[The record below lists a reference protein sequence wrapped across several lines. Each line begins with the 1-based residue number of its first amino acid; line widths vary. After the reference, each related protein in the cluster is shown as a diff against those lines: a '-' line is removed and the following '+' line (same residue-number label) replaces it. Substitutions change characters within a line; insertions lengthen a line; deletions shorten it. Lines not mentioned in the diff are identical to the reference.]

1 MRTTIVIPDLA
12 LSQGLEDVD
21 RRFEDGIR
29 VRPPLDGEP
38 CVLAILVDLDCGLAE
53 GGVNTSVLAQ
63 PPPLMARL
71 VLPAASQPQ
80 QLLQQGAAN
89 VLGPDGTTGY
99 VSAQTTALVLILAMF
114 FGAAPAVVLIL
125 AMCFGTA
132 SAAFVFH
139 ERLAQTVVQ
148 WQTGRKSC
156 ASSSGT
162 QPSTRT

>member
-1 MRTTIVIPDLA
+1 MRTTAVTPDLA

-21 RRFEDGIR
+21 RRFEDGVR
-29 VRPPLDGEP
+29 ARPPLDDEP
-38 CVLAILVDLDCGLAE
+38 DVLALLVDLDCGLVD
-53 GGVNTSVLAQ
+53 GGVNSVLVQ
-63 PPPLMARL
+63 PSPLMARL
-71 VLPAASQPQ
+71 VLPDAPQDQ

-125 AMCFGTA
+125 AMFFGAA

-139 ERLAQTVVQ
+139 ARLSQTVVQ
-148 WQTGRKSC
+148 WQAGRK
-156 ASSSGT
+156 
-162 QPSTRT
+162 